1 MPAPISGAVLRFD
14 PSSLLLDLS
23 HNRQPCQIQFRE
35 EIFAAATNLIPEG
48 AVEMPD
54 LSLIRKRLIQSV
66 FTDFY
71 ETQKNHANAKWNGVQ
86 QWDEIWKFAWLV
98 RNALAHGGKISW
110 QDQRI
115 SSVTWKTKSYDRL
128 HDNGR
133 DIIFNDIGEGDLIVL
148 IDELDQALTSV

>member
-1 MPAPISGAVLRFD
+1 
-14 PSSLLLDLS
+14 
-23 HNRQPCQIQFRE
+23 
-35 EIFAAATNLIPEG
+35 
-48 AVEMPD
+48 MPD

-86 QWDEIWKFAWLV
+86 QWDEIWKFAWVV

-110 QDQRI
+110 QDQHI